1 MTKENKNKLESNI
14 IIFGK
19 SIVRIVLFTLQLL
32 SYGILQLFYV
42 LIWSRLWGK
51 MASKGG
57 KGSSSKKQDEP
68 NGDNGAIPP
77 SIVDIRR
84 HHKQSYA
91 YIDKALRIDESA
103 GNCDAKER
111 AVECYKQGI
120 EELKKGIEIQCDG
133 QGEEWDRARNLQSK
147 MEENLKS
154 TTMRMDELVAL
165 LVSQSDDASKGSG
178 VKSKSKISL
187 PKSFKKPQP
196 NGPSVSRTSNSNQ
209 AKTTTDKRKPSQ
221 SPRLNR
227 RPVSRPESS
236 RMTRVPSV
244 NSMDELKKDQK
255 RKVSYLKNIDTKIA
269 NRILDEVVQN
279 SPDVT
284 FEDVAGMENAKRL
297 LQEIVILPALRPELF
312 TGLRA
317 PARGL
322 LLYGPPGNG
331 KTMLA
336 KAVSH
341 QSKATFF
348 NVSAATLTSKWVG
361 EGEKLV
367 RALFAVARELQ
378 PSIIFI
384 DEIDSLLCERK
395 EGEQE
400 SSRRIKTEF
409 LLAFDGLTSGEN
421 ERILVMGATNRPQE
435 LDDAALRRL
444 VKRVYLPLPDSKT
457 RKTLL
462 AKLLTRHHSPLSD
475 SELEKLATLTE
486 NYSGSDLTALARDAA
501 LGPIREMN
509 HDELQTISANKV
521 RNIKLSDFVDS
532 MKNVRASV
540 SPETLKIFQ
549 DWTKTYGTQA

>member
-1 MTKENKNKLESNI
+1 
-14 IIFGK
+14 
-19 SIVRIVLFTLQLL
+19 
-32 SYGILQLFYV
+32 
-42 LIWSRLWGK
+42 
-51 MASKGG
+51 MASRGS
-57 KGSSSKKQDEP
+57 KGSASIKNEDGNINDGS
-68 NGDNGAIPP
+68 IPQV
-77 SIVDIRR
+77 IADIRR
-84 HHKQSYA
+84 HHKQAYA

-111 AVECYKQGI
+111 AIECYKQGI
-120 EELKKGIEIQCDG
+120 DELKKGIEIECDE
-133 QGEEWDRARNLQSK
+133 QGEEWDRARSLQIK
-147 MEENLKS
+147 MEDNFKS
-154 TTMRMDELVAL
+154 TTARMDELVAL
-165 LVSQSDDASKGSG
+165 LASQSVSSG
-178 VKSKSKISL
+178 TKPKSKTSL
-187 PKSFKKPQP
+187 PKSFKKPLS
-196 NGPSVSRTSNSNQ
+196 NGPSSRPTNSSQ
-209 AKTTTDKRKPSQ
+209 PKTTTDRRKPAQ

-227 RPVSRPESS
+227 RPGQQKPEAGRPS
-236 RMTRVPSV
+236 RVPST
-244 NSMDELKKDQK
+244 NSLDELKKDQK
-255 RKVSYLKNIDTKIA
+255 RKVSYLKNIDSKIA
-269 NRILDEVVQN
+269 SRILDEVVQN

-284 FEDVAGMENAKRL
+284 FDDVAGMENAKRL

-409 LLAFDGLTSGEN
+409 LLAFDGLTAGES

-475 SELEKLATLTE
+475 SELDQLAMLTE

-501 LGPIREMN
+501 LGPIREMRP
-509 HDELQTISANKV
+509 DELQTISANKV
-521 RNIKLSDFVDS
+521 RNIKFSDFVDS